1 MNQLHFYIFP
11 LYQAREKIELLRKR
25 NDFELIYILAQ
36 IRKRINFFY
45 LYNMIDEQ
53 LIQDIDD
60 SHTVKN

>member
-1 MNQLHFYIFP
+1 MNQLYFYIFP

-45 LYNMIDEQ
+45 LYNMIDE
-53 LIQDIDD
+53 
-60 SHTVKN
+60 